1 MTAGYALRPHVPPR
15 GAVVYVAG
23 IGGRT
28 NFVRNW
34 LSPDA
39 GRPVSAAVWK
49 RPTEPG
55 SLPGRGRELVAAL
68 CEQQVEEVVLLGHSM
83 GALVA
88 FEAAVHA
95 PELVTALVMAA
106 QYPPHAM
113 RRYSQSELETN
124 SVLADVAVVLPPELA
139 SSREF
144 IAVMRGVWKGEY
156 RMIDEYQVS
165 GPAKVPITVIG
176 ATEDSSSCDA
186 GILREWDRYSTGEVT
201 IRTIS
206 GQHDFVEKLSASGL
220 RKLLL
225 ECGA

>member
-1 MTAGYALRPHVPPR
+1 MAGYALRPDVPAR

-28 NFVRNW
+28 NFVRDW
-34 LSPDA
+34 LCPDA
-39 GRPVSAAVWK
+39 SRPVCAAVWK
-49 RPTEPG
+49 RPGEPG

-68 CEQQVEEVVLLGHSM
+68 CEQQVEDVVLLGHSM

-88 FEAAVHA
+88 FEAAVYA
-95 PELVTALVMAA
+95 PELVTALVMVA

-124 SVLADVAVVLPPELA
+124 SVLADLAAALPPELA

-144 IAVMRGVWKGEY
+144 VDVMRGVWKGEY

-165 GPAKVPITVIG
+165 GPAKMPITVVG
-176 ATEDSSSCDA
+176 ATGDSSSCDA
-186 GILREWDRYSTGEVT
+186 GILREWDRYSTGAVT
-201 IRTIS
+201 VLTVP
-206 GQHDFVEKLSASGL
+206 GQHDFIEELSAAGL
-220 RKLLL
+220 RNLLR